1 MRPIM
6 LFCCLCLCCI
16 VACKKDNGEPNY
28 WGEMSVLKNGD
39 LWSGKII
46 ATKHTFSSE
55 KMNISIET
63 FTKEGL
69 HLDNLYF
76 FKIPKRSARYKLNYS
91 INQPPD
97 DSLVGA
103 RYFHGYDDLLYDVY
117 DIANN
122 DSTSYLEITQ
132 YDKRKG
138 ELCGKFDLTL
148 HRTLTGS
155 TGPDSL
161 VFTNGTFHTRIDD

>member
-1 MRPIM
+1 M
-6 LFCCLCLCCI
+6 LFCCLSLYFI
-16 VACKKDNGEPNY
+16 VACKKDNAGRNY
-28 WGEMSVLKNGD
+28 WGEMSVLKNGQP
-39 LWSGKII
+39 WSGEIV
-46 ATKHTFSSE
+46 ATQHTFSSE
-55 KMNISIET
+55 KVNISIET
-63 FTKEGL
+63 FTEERF
-69 HLDNLYF
+69 HEDNLYF
-76 FKIPKRSARYKLNYS
+76 FKIPKKLGRYKLRYS

-117 DIANN
+117 DIAAT

-138 ELCGKFDLTL
+138 EIWGKFDLTL
-148 HRTLTGS
+148 YRTLVGS
-155 TGPDSL
+155 TEPDSL